1 MERIEKAEIKAKEQ
15 QEKWD
20 LEIERLKQAKADKEV
35 ELLNKKREGIKIQAQ
50 LDHDNYILNRD
61 RQQQIKNEAN
71 TPESKTRKAFR
82 EGKEKID
89 RDISHGLT
97 RDQRAYKN
105 MTAKERRECD
115 NAIAQG
121 DAKDIRAFLKE
132 NRLKKEASEQRRRKL
147 KGL

>member
-35 ELLNKKREGIKIQAQ
+35 ELLNKRKAEIKLQKQ
-50 LDHDNYILNRD
+50 VDHDNYILNRD

-71 TPESKTRKAFR
+71 TPENRTREAFK
-82 EGKEKID
+82 EAKEKID
-89 RDISHGLT
+89 RDISRGIT
-97 RDQRAYKN
+97 RDERAYKN

-121 DAKDIRAFLKE
+121 DAKDIRAFLKK
-132 NRLKKEASEQRRRKL
+132 NRLEKEASEQRRRKL